1 MSKKPTGRNRSSRN
15 PTVTTKSGRTI
26 KINRS
31 LSDRGK
37 AKKAA
42 REAKKAA
49 YLATL
54 PKDRWKRLL
63 YRMHPKRV
71 AAYWFSRDGAF
82 MALKAIGVAIFLC
95 FIITVGLFAYFRKD
109 LPAIKDIS
117 GQNVGGSINYY
128 DSTGKT
134 LLWQDYNAVKRIP
147 VQGAAISKYMKDA
160 TIAVED
166 KNFYKEGAFDVRG
179 ILRAGTHDLLGGGG
193 SVQGGS
199 TITQQLVKLNENW
212 TNNRTITRKVKE
224 LILAV
229 ELERQYSKNDILT
242 GYLNIAPY
250 GGIEYGVESAA
261 EDYFHTTA
269 ANLTLAQAT
278 MLAAIPQSP
287 SYYSPYGDPRWNPA
301 VTQGTFNQG
310 ALAGRQEYILNLMVT
325 QGYITKADADAAMK
339 VDVLSQIQPLSSKF
353 NNIQAPY
360 FVLAAK
366 QELQQT
372 YGETTVSRGGWN
384 VTTTLNLDIQ
394 HEAEQAV
401 ANNLRNIRYAGADS
415 EATVAENVPTG
426 QIVALVG
433 GTDFNNPTYGQN
445 NYGAG
450 ILIPPG
456 SSFKPYD
463 YTTLI
468 NNNNNVGAGSVLYDT
483 EGPLPGYPCTSKA
496 PTPQSKSGNCLAD
509 YDFQQPGPITLRYAL
524 GGSRNIPAVKA
535 MLESVPGAS
544 SPGAF
549 ITKGDIQSINKTIDT
564 ASALMD
570 NTYDQAH
577 NQKSYNCYADAALTQ
592 KTQCYDAS
600 AIGDGAFLNLDD
612 HVNGLASIAR
622 EGAAIPRT
630 FIQKIADSGGNIVY
644 QWKQPKP
651 VQVVRQ
657 DAAYIVDNMASDP
670 NASYLPGSCTKTDCT
685 SFKFQRYKG
694 WDFAVKTGTTN
705 DGFDGLMTSW
715 STQYAVASWVGN
727 HTRTVTLHSPGM
739 EYLTEPLT
747 KTLMEYI
754 HKSLTPV
761 NWTPPKDLKTLPA
774 FVVRNHIH
782 YGDIEPSP
790 TNDIFPSWYIGG
802 SAGKTTATTIDR
814 VSDALATSC
823 TPAAAKQTIYN
834 GNAASWNIDIFN
846 GGKANIGTAIKSS
859 SNTNSSA
866 TDTVHNCNDS
876 PPTVTL
882 TAPTNC
888 PSTGCTITAT
898 VTQGTHPL
906 SDPAYPQFP
915 GTVTISLDGKT
926 LYTSSVNDS
935 PSTVS
940 FNYTPTSTGSGTLK
954 ATATDSVLYSG
965 STTAAMS
972 YTSSSPITITNIN
985 YTTNSAFVQWTGGSG
1000 SFSAFINNAAT
1011 GSCSGVTEN
1020 NCTVSPVNHGDGIV
1034 IKDSN
1039 GDVSGSSNVP

>member
-1 MSKKPTGRNRSSRN
+1 MSKKPTGRSRSSTRN
-15 PTVTTKSGRTI
+15 ATVTTKSGRTI

-31 LSDRGK
+31 LSDRNK
-37 AKKAA
+37 SKKAA
-42 REAKKAA
+42 REAEKAT

-54 PKDRWKRLL
+54 PKDKWKRIL

-71 AAYWFSRDGAF
+71 AAYWFSRDGAY
-82 MALKAIGVAIFLC
+82 MALKIIGVAILAC
-95 FIITVGLFAYFRKD
+95 FFITVGLFAYFRKD

-117 GQNVGGSINYY
+117 GQNIGGSINYY
-128 DSTGKT
+128 DATGKT
-134 LLWQDYNAVKRIP
+134 LLWQDYNAIKRIP
-147 VQGAAISKYMKDA
+147 VQGGNISKYMKDA
-160 TIAVED
+160 TIAIED

-179 ILRAGTHDLLGGGG
+179 IIRAASHDALGGSG

-269 ANLTLAQAT
+269 ANLTLAQAS
-278 MLAAIPQSP
+278 MLSAIPQSP
-287 SYYSPYGDPRWNPA
+287 SYYSPYSDPRFNSA
-301 VTQGTFNQG
+301 ITEGTFNQG
-310 ALAGRQEYILNLMVT
+310 ALAGRQQYILNQMVT
-325 QGYITKADADAAMK
+325 QGYITKADAVAAMK
-339 VDVLSQIQPLSSKF
+339 VDVLAQIQPLSSKF

-366 QELQQT
+366 QELDQT
-372 YGETTVSRGGWN
+372 YGPTTVARGGWS

-394 HEAEQAV
+394 HEAERLV
-401 ANNLRNIRYAGADS
+401 AANLNNVKRSGGDV

-426 QIVALVG
+426 QIAALVG
-433 GTDFNNPTYGQN
+433 GTDFNNTQFGQN
-445 NYGAG
+445 NYAAG

-483 EGPLPGYPCTSKA
+483 EGPLPGYPCTQKT

-535 MLESVPGAS
+535 MLEAYPGAS
-544 SPGAF
+544 TPGAY
-549 ITKGDIQSINKTIDT
+549 ITAGDIKSINKTIST

-570 NTYDQAH
+570 NTYNNNHKQS
-577 NQKSYNCYADAALTQ
+577 SYNCYADPALTQ
-592 KTQCYDAS
+592 KTQCYDSS
-600 AIGDGAFLNLDD
+600 AIGDGAYLHLDD

-622 EGAAIPRT
+622 EGNAIPRT
-630 FIQKIADSGGNIVY
+630 YIQKITDGSGSTVY
-644 QWKQPKP
+644 QWKQPKGT
-651 VQVVRQ
+651 QVVRE
-657 DAAYIVDNMASDP
+657 DAAYIVNNMASDP
-670 NASYLPGSCTKTDCT
+670 NASYLPGSCTKTNC
-685 SFKFQRYKG
+685 SGFKFQRYNG
-694 WDFAVKTGTTN
+694 WNFAVKTGTTN
-705 DGFDGLMTSW
+705 DNFDGLMTSW
-715 STQYAVASWVGN
+715 STHYAVASWVGN
-727 HTRTVTLHSPGM
+727 HTRNVALKSAGM

-747 KTLMEYI
+747 RNMMEYI

-782 YGDIEPSP
+782 FGDIEPSP

-802 SAGKTTATTIDR
+802 SAGKTSATTIDR
-814 VSDALATSC
+814 VSDALATTC
-823 TPAAAKQTIYN
+823 TPAAAKETVYN

-846 GGKANIGTAIKSS
+846 GGRANIGTAIKSTGGAAAVS
-859 SNTNSSA
+859 
-866 TDTVHNCNDS
+866 DTVHNCNDS

-882 TAPTNC
+882 TAPTDC

-898 VTQGTHPL
+898 VTQGTHAL
-906 SDPAYPQFP
+906 TDPKYPQFI
-915 GTVTISLDGKT
+915 GTVNVTLGGQTIYKSNV
-926 LYTSSVNDS
+926 SDS

-940 FNYTPTSTGSGTLK
+940 FTYTPTSTGSGLVK
-954 ATATDSVLYSG
+954 ATVTDSVLYSG
-965 STTAAMS
+965 TASSNMN
-972 YTSSSPITITNIN
+972 YTSGSPI
-985 YTTNSAFVQWTGGSG
+985 SATVGATGPKATVSWTGGSG
-1000 SFSAFINNAAT
+1000 SFTVTDNDTDTGCTTSGCQINLVHGSNAI
-1011 GSCSGVTEN
+1011 V
-1020 NCTVSPVNHGDGIV
+1020 VS
-1034 IKDSN
+1034 DSN
-1039 GDVSGSSNVP
+1039 GDKSSPITVSGP